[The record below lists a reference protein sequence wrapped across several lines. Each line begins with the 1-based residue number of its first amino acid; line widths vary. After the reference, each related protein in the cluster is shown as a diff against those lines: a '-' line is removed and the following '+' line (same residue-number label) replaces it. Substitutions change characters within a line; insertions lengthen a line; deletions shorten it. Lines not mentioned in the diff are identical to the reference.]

1 MEDHVQHLKNYL
13 DPAGTNNNSDA
24 QKVRTQEVA
33 SIAMTVYT
41 FMDYMFEEIEYTGFQ
56 GVEFLEKCELFLRA
70 VTPSYPVTGFNQIL
84 QTLLQ
89 IDNRF
94 PRTKFFQGFQGL
106 RSLCS
111 GDGGKVIELV
121 QSDGKSIISNTSH
134 LHKDLILFGTFLV
147 EKIIRM
153 IKQIRAKKEASQ
165 WSTVEYRKQ
174 IDEFF
179 DQCVVQ
185 TVSHL

>member
-1 MEDHVQHLKNYL
+1 MEDHVQHLKSYL
-13 DPAGTNNNSDA
+13 GPTGANGSSEA

-33 SIAMTVYT
+33 SVAMTVYT

-56 GVEFLEKCELFLRA
+56 GVEFLEKCELFLKA
-70 VTPSYPVTGFNQIL
+70 VTPSYPATGFNQIL
-84 QTLLQ
+84 QTLLH

-111 GDGGKVIELV
+111 GDSGKVIELI
-121 QSDGKSIISNTSH
+121 QSDGKSQISNTSN

-165 WSTVEYRKQ
+165 WPTTEYRKQ

>member
-13 DPAGTNNNSDA
+13 DPTGGSGNGEA

-56 GVEFLEKCELFLRA
+56 GIEFLAKCELFLKA
-70 VTPSYPVTGFNQIL
+70 VTPSYPTTGFNQIL
-84 QTLLQ
+84 QTLLEV
-89 IDNRF
+89 DSRF

-111 GDGGKVIELV
+111 GDSGKVIELV
-121 QSDGKSIISNTSH
+121 QDDGGSKISNTSH
-134 LHKDLILFGTFLV
+134 LNKDLILFGTFLV
-147 EKIIRM
+147 EKIIRI
-153 IKQIRAKKEASQ
+153 IKQLRAKKEAQS
-165 WSTVEYRKQ
+165 WSTAEYRKK
-174 IDEFF
+174 IDEHF

-185 TVSHL
+185 TVSLL